1 MTGRSEAAGHR
12 RRNVLVFFSAAHSGP
27 ARRMESLLAHLE
39 RKERHRL
46 SVKRVDVDQEP
57 ELAKRFEVRSVPTL
71 ILVKGKRAVA
81 RLEGQGGRER
91 GAGRPAPRRRRRNR
105 PRRTTVMP
113 YTNLT
118 GGEACASSQL
128 WFRCSL

>member
-12 RRNVLVFFSAAHSGP
+12 RRNVLVFFSASHSGP
-27 ARRMESLLAHLE
+27 ARRMESVLAHLE

-46 SVKRVDVDQEP
+46 SVKRVDVDEEP

-81 RLEGQGGRER
+81 RLEGKARAAEIAELVER
-91 GAGRPAPRRRRRNR
+91 HLGDGVETGPQERP
-105 PRRTTVMP
+105 
-113 YTNLT
+113 
-118 GGEACASSQL
+118 
-128 WFRCSL
+128 